1 LRAVARAA
9 DCWPAERAGALA
21 LLREDAGRRHGGWYG
36 GPVLVDALL
45 DDEDVEAAWQA
56 ATEAGAHDRQWLI
69 LAEQA
74 RSARPADALGVY
86 LRLAEPL
93 TQQTG
98 NAVYEQLVSLLLGM
112 RDCHRR
118 LGTPDEFSAY
128 VTALRTT
135 QKRKRN
141 LMRLMEQHGL

>member
-1 LRAVARAA
+1 MVRGLVRRA
-9 DCWPAERAGALA
+9 
-21 LLREDAGRRHGGWYG
+21 
-36 GPVLVDALL
+36 VLVDALL
-45 DDEDVEAAWQA
+45 ADKDVEAAWQA
-56 ATEAGAHDRQWLI
+56 ATETGAHDGQWLT

-74 RSARPADALGVY
+74 RAVHPADALGVY

-98 NAVYEQLVSLLLGM
+98 NAVYEQLVSLLLGI

-118 LGTPDEFSAY
+118 LGTADEFTAY
-128 VTALRTT
+128 VTSLRTA

-141 LMRLMEQHGL
+141 LIRLMDEHGL